1 MLNDIYKATV
11 YKDRWLVYLEGLG
24 NTLLITVCALAIG
37 ILIGLTV
44 ALLRV
49 WCGPEKNGLQSGVMR
64 MVNGH
69 PPCPFMA
76 WHTDMYTESTSGRSS
91 RSTLIQI

>member
-1 MLNDIYKATV
+1 MEQFWSNLTAWGQTVLNDIYKATV

-49 WCGPEKNGLQSGVMR
+49 WCGPEKTACRSWWARCAACTPPSSGAR
-64 MVNGH
+64 
-69 PPCPFMA
+69 
-76 WHTDMYTESTSGRSS
+76 R
-91 RSTLIQI
+91 